1 MVNKPAEIERDELVG
16 HQRESSPRKPTLST
30 LTLASPLPTAARRA
44 GDIQQRRHGGT
55 VGGGRGHRHG
65 DGNQPAAGSQEAV
78 RHHKPR
84 HCRGTQL

>member
-16 HQRESSPRKPTLST
+16 HRHQLSPRKPTRSA
-30 LTLASPLPTAARRA
+30 LTLASSLSTAARRP
-44 GDIQQRRHGGT
+44 GDVQQRRHGGT
-55 VGGGRGHRHG
+55 VSGGRGHRHG

-84 HCRGTQL
+84 HCRGT